1 MLANKEVLLSSQ
13 ALGHQQNSIGP
24 RGDSSLPEFP
34 ALRHHY
40 NYNRTFLLH
49 NAGMPGVLHISTLLE
64 CDMASDETLTLPRRM
79 QALYADVIVP
89 RHIAKAFTYL
99 VPRALAQTIG
109 VGSRVLVPFGR
120 AMLDGVVISLN
131 DRLSPE
137 IKSASLREIHSL
149 ARGGQ
154 AATLPPALFDL
165 SRKIAE
171 YYAAPWGQCLRLIFS
186 PMITRQISPT
196 RYVATQQGRVA
207 LATGSCPDNLR
218 PTLDR
223 IARRATGILSSTIQ
237 PTRRVNAVQGIDD
250 LINKSWIALIPSNQA
265 NVELHKPRRTL
276 TVDEDDR
283 RTPVDGILP
292 TETLPE
298 VDISW
303 KTHVAQCLHSNH
315 MRKLVLHAPWE
326 QRLSRLA
333 DAIQQTHSM
342 KRSTIILTGEIVRA
356 SWLRQLLLNRTGLPI
371 TLMHSASGSEQ
382 WQQGQGSTPSVVV
395 GTRSAIFSPLQS
407 IGLIWVEGEEDPAL
421 KEPQEPRYHAREVAS
436 LRAESE
442 GALIVLASAHPS
454 LESRFDTEAE
464 IHHVPQEVAHQ
475 PTIELV
481 DLRNESAGT
490 LFSHTLIRAMHDALQ
505 NHAKIL
511 LFLNRKGYA
520 GTLVCRDCGWVP
532 RCNSCIVPL
541 TYYRAV
547 GRLTCRYCG
556 RADGLLDLCPLC
568 RTPRLSPVGDGTERV
583 EAEGRR
589 LFPQATIARL
599 DGDTLRHSTSAQAL
613 WKGVRSGSWDILIGT
628 QALFGREPLP
638 RYGLVGVLQAD
649 SGLHVSDFRAAERT
663 YHLLVDAVNLA
674 CPASTGGRVIVQTR
688 LPTHHTIH
696 ALISGNPDHFY
707 NEEFAARRLLH
718 YPPVCHLADLSVT
731 GTDLRIVEEAA
742 KRWGAELEQIA
753 DNQEPLI
760 VLGPVRT
767 MRRRPKDRQQY
778 RILVKGTALTTLR
791 RRIHDSAQNMERE
804 YRKGQIKFVVDIDPV
819 ENG

>member
-1 MLANKEVLLSSQ
+1 MAFD
-13 ALGHQQNSIGP
+13 GNSP
-24 RGDSSLPEFP
+24 
-34 ALRHHY
+34 
-40 NYNRTFLLH
+40 
-49 NAGMPGVLHISTLLE
+49 
-64 CDMASDETLTLPRRM
+64 LPR
-79 QALYADVIVP
+79 QTEAFYADVIVP

-99 VPRALAQTIG
+99 VPSALTQTIE

-120 AMLDGVVISLN
+120 AMLEGVVISLN
-131 DRLSPE
+131 DHLSPE
-137 IKSASLREIHSL
+137 IQSASLREIRSL
-149 ARGGQ
+149 AHDGQ
-154 AATLPPALFDL
+154 AATLPPALFEL
-165 SRKIAE
+165 SRKIAG
-171 YYAAPWGQCLRLIFS
+171 YYAAPWGQCLRLILS
-186 PMITRQISPT
+186 PMATRKTSPA
-196 RYVATQQGRVA
+196 RYVATAQGRTALQAGLCPDYLKPA
-207 LATGSCPDNLR
+207 LA
-218 PTLDR
+218 R
-223 IARRATGILSSTIQ
+223 IARRTTGILSSTLQ
-237 PTRRVNAVQGIDD
+237 AARQGNTVRWIDE
-250 LINKSWIALIPSNQA
+250 LINKSWIALIPSNKA
-265 NVELHKPRRTL
+265 NDQLQNPGSKL
-276 TVDEDDR
+276 TVDE
-283 RTPVDGILP
+283 ILP

-298 VDISW
+298 INSSW

-333 DAIQQTHSM
+333 DAIQQTHLM

-356 SWLRQLLLNRTGLPI
+356 SWLRQLLLTRTGLPI

-382 WQQGQGSTPSVVV
+382 WQQGQGSTPSVVI

-541 TYYRAV
+541 TYYRAA

-613 WKGVRSGSWDILIGT
+613 WKGARSGAWDILIGT

-688 LPTHHTIH
+688 LPTHHTVQ
-696 ALISGNPDHFY
+696 ALISDNPDHFY
-707 NEEFAARRLLH
+707 NDEFAARRLLH

-742 KRWGAELEQIA
+742 KRWGAELEQLA
-753 DNQEPLI
+753 DDQEPLI

-767 MRRRPKDRQQY
+767 MRRRTKDRQQY
-778 RILVKGTALTTLR
+778 RILVKGTALTTLS

-804 YRKGQIKFVVDIDPV
+804 YRKGRIKFVVDIDPV

>member
-1 MLANKEVLLSSQ
+1 MAFD
-13 ALGHQQNSIGP
+13 GNSP
-24 RGDSSLPEFP
+24 
-34 ALRHHY
+34 
-40 NYNRTFLLH
+40 
-49 NAGMPGVLHISTLLE
+49 
-64 CDMASDETLTLPRRM
+64 LPRRTE
-79 QALYADVIVP
+79 AFYADVIVP

-99 VPRALAQTIG
+99 VPPALTQTIR

-120 AMLDGVVISLN
+120 TMLEGVVISLN
-131 DRLSPE
+131 DHLSPE
-137 IKSASLREIHSL
+137 IQSASLREIRSL
-149 ARGGQ
+149 AHDGQ
-154 AATLPPALFDL
+154 AATLPPALFEL
-165 SRKIAE
+165 SRKISE
-171 YYAAPWGQCLRLIFS
+171 YYAAPWGQCLRLILS
-186 PMITRQISPT
+186 PMATRKTST
-196 RYVATQQGRVA
+196 ARYVATAQGRTA
-207 LATGSCPDNLR
+207 LQAGLCPEYLK
-218 PTLDR
+218 PTLAR
-223 IARRATGILSSTIQ
+223 IARRTPGILPSTLQ
-237 PTRRVNAVQGIDD
+237 PTRQGNAVRGIDD
-250 LINKSWIALIPSNQA
+250 LINKSWIELIPSNKA
-265 NVELHKPRRTL
+265 NDELQNPRSKL
-276 TVDEDDR
+276 TVDEYDR

-298 VDISW
+298 VDSSW

-326 QRLSRLA
+326 HRLSRLA

-356 SWLRQLLLNRTGLPI
+356 SWLRQLLLTLTGFPI
-371 TLMHSASGSEQ
+371 TLLHSSSGSDH
-382 WQQGQGSTPSVVV
+382 WQQGQGPTPSVVV

-442 GALIVLASAHPS
+442 RALIVLASAHPS

-481 DLRNESAGT
+481 DLRNEPAGI

-532 RCNSCIVPL
+532 RCDSCIVPL
-541 TYYRAV
+541 TYYREA
-547 GRLTCRYCG
+547 GTLNCRYCG
-556 RADGLLDLCPLC
+556 RAEGLPNLCPSC
-568 RTPRLSPVGDGTERV
+568 RTPHMSPVGEGTERV
-583 EAEGRR
+583 ETEVRR
-589 LFPQATIARL
+589 LFPQANVARL
-599 DGDTLRHSTSAQAL
+599 DGDTLRNSAAAHAL
-613 WKGVRSGSWDILIGT
+613 WEGARSGAWDILIGT

-649 SGLHVSDFRAAERT
+649 SGLHVSNFRAAEHT
-663 YHLLVDAVNLA
+663 YHLLVDAANLA

-688 LPTHHTIH
+688 LPTHHTVH
-696 ALISGNPDHFY
+696 ALISGNPDQFY

-718 YPPVCHLADLSVT
+718 YPPVCHLADLSIT
-731 GTDLRIVEEAA
+731 GKDLRIVEEAA

-753 DNQEPLI
+753 DDQEPLM

-778 RILVKGTALTTLR
+778 RILVKGTALTTLS

-804 YRKGQIKFVVDIDPV
+804 YRKGRIKFVVDIDPV